1 MDRAL
6 ILAEGLYHSTDAKTA
21 HGLVRLSN
29 RYKVVGVIDSQFAGR
44 DAGEV
49 LDGRPRGIKI
59 YASLREALS
68 EQKDVKYLI
77 IGISTAGGKLPSGY
91 REVIMEAINAGLN
104 IVSGLHEF
112 LSDDPEIS
120 RLAKEKGIE
129 IIDVRKIF
137 YNTRLFY
144 TGKIREVT
152 SLKVVVLGTDSAIGK
167 RTTAWEIA
175 NELNRRGV
183 KAAFVGTGQTAWMQG
198 AKYCFVLDSVIN
210 DFVTGVL
217 EHEVWRAFVNE
228 KPDVIVVPSQGSLLH
243 PVFPAGWEILT
254 LLRPEFIVIVHA
266 PGRKH
271 LDGFP
276 EYPMPDLS
284 RYIELV
290 KLLTGNHVQAVAI
303 NNENLSPEEVEEYI
317 KQYELKY
324 GVVACAPLLNG
335 VGRIVDKIIEYVNGG
350 RDRLRNE
357 A

>member
-120 RLAKEKGIE
+120 RLAKEKGVE

-137 YNTRLFY
+137 YNMRLFY

-228 KPDVIVVPSQGSLLH
+228 RPDVIVVPSQGSLLH